1 MPDETLAAE
10 APALSVAS
18 WRRLTPER
26 LRTVRH
32 DLRAHLLSITTLP
45 DRPALLTKGA
55 ADEPVASMAMAS
67 AVRDSIED
75 DDSDLVWSWIA
86 LAAVSYRYCSD
97 SVGDMAHVAVAARLV
112 TLSTETVTTD
122 RRQGLRLRGL
132 ALRWADRVADQVGTS
147 NVAEHLFSVS
157 KSAYVSVQALIE
169 SVKPK
174 SEEASPAA
182 VEATRDMLVRRLE
195 QEKAEARRRKRL
207 DGKPTL
213 AVVKE
218 IALGRGGSED
228 KALVAAWA
236 SLTEPMPLAGGVNP
250 SVLEAALEAE
260 FPWLTEAIEA
270 VVGDLQLRRMAGA
283 AHAHFR
289 PLVLT
294 GPPGTGKTRF
304 ARRLASLLGTG
315 FGEVTAAGS
324 SDNRLLQGTARGWS
338 TASPSYVLHV
348 MRSAKAAN
356 PVVLVDELDKTKP
369 DGRNGDIRATLLTML
384 EPLSAKAWPDECL
397 MAQADLS
404 QINWIVC
411 VNEVEP
417 IRGPLLTRLRVV
429 PAPMPGP
436 EHFEPVMASI
446 ARDLAEELGVPVALM
461 PELPAEAKA
470 KLREAFGKGFSL
482 RRIKAAYE
490 GAIRVS
496 GEIGTARTVN

>member
-1 MPDETLAAE
+1 MSEKTLEIE
-10 APALSVAS
+10 APSLSVAS
-18 WRRLTPER
+18 WRRLTPLR
-26 LRTVRH
+26 LRNLRH
-32 DLRAHLLSITTLP
+32 DYRAFLLAVTSLP
-45 DRPALLTKGA
+45 NRPEILTKGA
-55 ADEPVASMAMAS
+55 ADAPVASMMVAE
-67 AVRDSIED
+67 AVRDGIED
-75 DDSDLVWSWIA
+75 DEADLVWAWIA
-86 LAAVSYRYCSD
+86 LAAVSSNW
-97 SVGDMAHVAVAARLV
+97 GDDIADIAGMAVAARLV
-112 TLSTETVTTD
+112 TLSTEAMAED
-122 RRQGLRLRGL
+122 RHHGLRLRGL
-132 ALRWADRVADQVGTS
+132 ALKWANRVADQVGSS
-147 NVAEHLFSVS
+147 NVIGHLFSAS
-157 KSAYVSVQALIE
+157 KSAYVSIQALME
-169 SVKPK
+169 SLKPPK
-174 SEEASPAA
+174 QEPPPTAA
-182 VEATRDMLVRRLE
+182 VDVLRAKLGMQADKPSAVPSPHT
-195 QEKAEARRRKRL
+195 
-207 DGKPTL
+207 GKPTL
-213 AVVKE
+213 TVVKE

-228 KALVAAWA
+228 KSVVAAWA
-236 SLTEPMPLAGGVNP
+236 SLTEPMLLAGGVNP

-270 VVGDLQLRRMAGA
+270 IVGDLQLRRQAGA

-289 PLVLT
+289 PLVLA

-356 PVVLVDELDKTKP
+356 PVILVDELDKTKS

-429 PAPMPGP
+429 PAPAPGP
-436 EHFEPVMASI
+436 EHFESVMASI
-446 ARDLAEELGVPVALM
+446 ARDLAEELGVPVALL
-461 PELPAEAKA
+461 PDLPAEAKA

-490 GAIRVS
+490 GAIRVG
-496 GEIGTARTVN
+496 GEIGEVRKLN

>member
-1 MPDETLAAE
+1 MSEKILEIE
-10 APALSVAS
+10 APSLSVAS
-18 WRRLTPER
+18 WRRLTPLR
-26 LRTVRH
+26 LRNIRH
-32 DLRAHLLSITTLP
+32 DYRAFLLSITSLP
-45 DRPALLTKGA
+45 DRPEILTKGA
-55 ADEPVASMAMAS
+55 ADAPVASMMVAE
-67 AVRDSIED
+67 AVRDGIGD
-75 DDSDLVWSWIA
+75 DEADLVWAWIA
-86 LAAVSYRYCSD
+86 LAAVSSNW
-97 SVGDMAHVAVAARLV
+97 GDDVADIAGMAVAARLV
-112 TLSTETVTTD
+112 TLSTEAMAED
-122 RRQGLRLRGL
+122 RHHGLRLRGL
-132 ALRWADRVADQVGTS
+132 ALKWANRVADQVGTS
-147 NVAEHLFSVS
+147 NVVGHLFSAS
-157 KSAYVSVQALIE
+157 KSAYVSIQALIE
-169 SVKPK
+169 SLKPSK
-174 SEEASPAA
+174 PEPPPAA
-182 VEATRDMLVRRLE
+182 AVDILRAKLGMRADNKPSAVPSPHT
-195 QEKAEARRRKRL
+195 
-207 DGKPTL
+207 GKPTL
-213 AVVKE
+213 TVVKE
-218 IALGRGGSED
+218 IALGRGNSED
-228 KALVAAWA
+228 KALVTAWA
-236 SLTEPMPLAGGVNP
+236 PLTEPMPLAGGVGP

-260 FPWLTEAIEA
+260 FPWMDEAIDA
-270 VVGDLQLRRMAGA
+270 IVGDLQLRRQAGA

-289 PLVLT
+289 PLVLA

-304 ARRLASLLGTG
+304 ARRVAHLLGTG

-356 PVVLVDELDKTKP
+356 PVILVDELDKTKP

-429 PAPMPGP
+429 PAPGPGP

-470 KLREAFGKGFSL
+470 KLRKAFGKGFSL

-490 GAIRVS
+490 GAIRVG
-496 GEIGTARTVN
+496 GEIGTVRMVN